1 MKVEAFVKV
10 LRKIIRE
17 EVRQVVKEELKSI
30 KPVLN
35 ERQTVTSAKKVA
47 PKTTTQKNVS
57 RNYPLV
63 TIDSALNN
71 ILKETADS
79 MRSRPSEE
87 YEEWPDMNANFGTTA
102 DLAGFGQATPD
113 FFDDEAPGYYPTSN
127 DPTAAFMKDYSNVL
141 KSAEQKS
148 QGYRG

>member
-10 LRKIIRE
+10 LRKVIRE

-30 KPVLN
+30 KPSIN
-35 ERQTVTSAKKVA
+35 ERQSAVPTKKTAPIPNTQRGVT
-47 PKTTTQKNVS
+47 KN
-57 RNYPLV
+57 YT

-71 ILKETADS
+71 ILKETADN

-87 YEEWPDMNANFGTTA
+87 YQDWPEMDSGFGTTNSI
-102 DLAGFGQATPD
+102 AGFGQATPD
-113 FFDDEAPGYYPTSN
+113 FFENEMSTGGHYPMSN

>member
-10 LRKIIRE
+10 LRKVIRE
-17 EVRQVVKEELKSI
+17 EVRQVVKEELRSI
-30 KPVLN
+30 KPTIN
-35 ERQTVTSAKKVA
+35 ERQSVVPAKK
-47 PKTTTQKNVS
+47 TTPMQTAQKGVTKS
-57 RNYPLV
+57 YP
-63 TIDSALNN
+63 TIDSALSN

-87 YEEWPDMNANFGTTA
+87 YEEWPEMDSGFKTTA
-102 DLAGFGQATPD
+102 NLAGFGQATPD
-113 FFDDEAPGYYPTSN
+113 FFDDEAPGYYPSSN